1 MVCLK
6 QKSRHLVLNVLVGSR
21 NRSIAKGSTSPSGTS
36 GILEIQVHARSD
48 SDVSGSGFPFACVYT
63 RHICIYMYICVCVCV
78 LNVFSQRVLHDR
90 QSNLGKIARMPV
102 ALAYQNTGSTI
113 KRASMNCTSCASI
126 SNNSSASEIALCTPT
141 PT

>member
-48 SDVSGSGFPFACVYT
+48 SDVSGSGFQFSY
-63 RHICIYMYICVCVCV
+63 CIYTTYLYIFIYIYIYMCVCFECF
-78 LNVFSQRVLHDR
+78 FSTRF
-90 QSNLGKIARMPV
+90 
-102 ALAYQNTGSTI
+102 T
-113 KRASMNCTSCASI
+113 
-126 SNNSSASEIALCTPT
+126 
-141 PT
+141 